1 MGDHQRIPTAV
12 CFCPIFFFWKNSPFI
27 HSFVGL
33 LTRMWATRLS
43 ILHFLT
49 SRQFRCLEHNV
60 CSSHV
65 TLQPR
70 NYAFCLASLIFGR
83 SLYWELVTLCS
94 HLIFYTLRPQD
105 FTVTFQSFA
114 DSVHTILP
122 NRLCLLSVSQV
133 FGLSTTQTP
142 YWHPQ
147 LSRPCGQVISIM
159 DGCCRGRGT
168 YKAARQRTFHHT

>member
-1 MGDHQRIPTAV
+1 MGYSLIPSS
-12 CFCPIFFFWKNSPFI
+12 N
-27 HSFVGL
+27 
-33 LTRMWATRLS
+33 
-43 ILHFLT
+43 FLT

-70 NYAFCLASLIFGR
+70 NYAFCLCSLIFGR

-94 HLIFYTLRPQD
+94 HLIFDTLRPQD
-105 FTVTFQSFA
+105 FTATFQSFA

-159 DGCCRGRGT
+159 DGCCRGT